1 MNLLGLLAGSAVV
14 QGFVS
19 LPSFGGSARLSTS
32 SLVKNGPVAFTSS
45 EMRRLE
51 ELNLYGS
58 SSSSYESEDFSD
70 ENHRSSSSGVSDLEE
85 LNQRISK
92 QSMEDLFLAPDGSLM
107 VKPEDVH
114 IILFNPNTDEEGAH
128 TIEYPK
134 GSGNNILLAFESADE
149 CIEFAFILKHQQF
162 FDPMVS
168 AQPAPQLSLPGSIC
182 TSPHLF
188 RLFVAYI
195 PNPYTLISSFTS
207 TYYEHSAA
215 ADESGAVGGLLRD
228 SRGTG
233 ADYSRWSEHS
243 PSDGEC
249 GRIES

>member
-1 MNLLGLLAGSAVV
+1 MMTLLSSMRIGMSLLGLFAGSAVV
-14 QGFVS
+14 HGFVS

-32 SLVKNGPVAFTSS
+32 SLVKKGPVAFTSS

-149 CIEFAFILKHQQF
+149 CIEFAFILKQQQF
-162 FDPMVS
+162 FDPM
-168 AQPAPQLSLPGSIC
+168 PQQMNLEQLEAYCETLGVPVQIIPDGANIRPP
-182 TSPHLF
+182 TENVEELNHNPNLKEETRRLDYLF
-188 RLFVAYI
+188 
-195 PNPYTLISSFTS
+195 
-207 TYYEHSAA
+207 EHMEAA
-215 ADESGAVGGLLRD
+215 ENRVPPQDLGAWD
-228 SRGTG
+228 
-233 ADYSRWSEHS
+233 
-243 PSDGEC
+243 
-249 GRIES
+249 